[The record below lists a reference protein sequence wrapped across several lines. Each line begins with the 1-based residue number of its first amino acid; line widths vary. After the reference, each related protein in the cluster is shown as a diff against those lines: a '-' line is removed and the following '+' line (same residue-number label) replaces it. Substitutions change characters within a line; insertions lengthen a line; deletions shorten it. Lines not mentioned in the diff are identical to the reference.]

1 MSTRSLPLPDDKAVA
16 MSVSTFE
23 LLVRRLR
30 AQGYAIPDDMALQI
44 NQPVRGLGE
53 VAEWPEWAWAAASGD
68 GEVVIGSRYSV
79 VELLAVPFC
88 EVDESGDGLDLSPIS
103 LRPRS
108 LARARAR

>member
-1 MSTRSLPLPDDKAVA
+1 

-30 AQGYAIPDDMALQI
+30 AQGYALPDDMALQI

-53 VAEWPEWAWAAASGD
+53 VGERPEWAWSAISGD

-88 EVDESGDGLDLSPIS
+88 EVDASERCLDLAPIS
-103 LRPRS
+103 LRPRG